1 MMKKVGIYSGSFNPI
16 HHGHVMLAN
25 YLVEFSDL
33 DELWFVVTPQNP
45 LKQKAELLDD
55 NERLKMV
62 QLAVADDPRFRV
74 SDIEMHLPRPSYTIN
89 TLNTLSEQYPDC
101 QFVFI
106 CGMDSLQNFK
116 HWRDYQKILDNYELL
131 VFPREGYDGGDL
143 ADYPSVTVLKTPIL
157 EISSTFIRQCI
168 KEGRDVRHFVP
179 ERTFKYMKQHGFY
192 EWWYKHSSSFHSAMP
207 LSVLLK
213 HTPIL

>member
-1 MMKKVGIYSGSFNPI
+1 MKKIGIYSGSFNPI

-45 LKQKAELLDD
+45 LKQKADLLDD
-55 NERLKMV
+55 AERLKMV
-62 QLAVADDPRFRV
+62 QLAVGDDPRFVV

-89 TLNTLSEQYPDC
+89 TLTTFSEQHPDC

-116 HWRDYQKILDNYELL
+116 NWREYQKILDNFQLL

-143 ADYPSVTVLKTPIL
+143 AQHPSVTILKTPII
-157 EISSTFIRQCI
+157 EVSSTFIRQSI

-179 ERTFKYMKQHGFY
+179 EKAFRYMTEKGLF
-192 EWWYKHSSSFHSAMP
+192 
-207 LSVLLK
+207 V
-213 HTPIL
+213 

>member
-1 MMKKVGIYSGSFNPI
+1 MKKIGIYSGSFNPI

-33 DELWFVVTPQNP
+33 DELWFVVSPQNP
-45 LKQKAELLDD
+45 LKKKEDLLDD
-55 NERLKMV
+55 DERLKMV
-62 QLAVADDPRFRV
+62 KLAVDDDSRFKV
-74 SDIEMHLPRPSYTIN
+74 SDIEMHLPTPSYTIN
-89 TLNTLSEQYPDC
+89 TLTALSGQYPDN

-116 HWRDYQKILDNYELL
+116 NWREYQKILDNYELL

-143 ADYPSVTVLKTPIL
+143 VDYPSVNILKTPIL

-168 KEGRDVRHFVP
+168 KEGRDVRHFMP
-179 ERTFKYMKQHGFY
+179 EKAFNYLKQNRFY
-192 EWWYKHSSSFHSAMP
+192 
-207 LSVLLK
+207 L
-213 HTPIL
+213 